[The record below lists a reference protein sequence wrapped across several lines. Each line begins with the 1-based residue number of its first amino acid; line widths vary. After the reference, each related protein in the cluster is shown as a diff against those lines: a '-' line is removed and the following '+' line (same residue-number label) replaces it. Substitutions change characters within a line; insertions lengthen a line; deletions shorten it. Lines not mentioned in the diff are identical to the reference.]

1 MLAVLFCGHRE
12 LAPAARFRVEPDA
25 IWSIG
30 ARRHDV
36 RPAVSIEVGEG
47 QAVHGAL
54 AVVPRDLVERA
65 ALPGVEVY
73 RSGQLHVAHDD
84 IRPLVAIQVGDR
96 QAVRRPLGAGKPDR
110 FSELA
115 SAAIKDDAGSLEAFI
130 DDRQIGPPVPVEI
143 AGRAHANPGFGCPYL
158 GRGGEV
164 PLAVVP
170 KHDALAAVAMRHEQG
185 ERAIAVKIRRYGRGA
200 CFGWAW
206 LATR

>member
-1 MLAVLFCGHRE
+1 MLAVFFCGHRE

-84 IRPLVAIQVGDR
+84 IRPLVAIEVTDP
-96 QAVRRPLGAGKPDR
+96 QAVRRPLVARQPNR
-110 FSELA
+110 VYELYF
-115 SAAIKDDAGSLEAFI
+115 AAAD
-130 DDRQIGPPVPVEI
+130 
-143 AGRAHANPGFGCPYL
+143 
-158 GRGGEV
+158 
-164 PLAVVP
+164 
-170 KHDALAAVAMRHEQG
+170 
-185 ERAIAVKIRRYGRGA
+185 
-200 CFGWAW
+200 
-206 LATR
+206 